1 MVKFIFGMIV
11 ALLVSTSTDSLAKQV
26 DDTFTV
32 RKQMASKMIYKS
44 LADRDSSY
52 GMAKYYAECS
62 GMYNAIAD
70 KYDEDYKGNATSVE
84 FRDKS
89 KSVNVI
95 ANFYWRIHSNSHRLD
110 IKEMSD
116 VAYKRYISFIS
127 VRGMNNNVIREKMYS
142 CETTESTYNM
152 VMNDNEQN
160 E

>member
-1 MVKFIFGMIV
+1 
-11 ALLVSTSTDSLAKQV
+11 
-26 DDTFTV
+26 
-32 RKQMASKMIYKS
+32 MA
-44 LADRDSSY
+44 D
-52 GMAKYYAECS
+52 
-62 GMYNAIAD
+62 NP
-70 KYDEDYKGNATSVE
+70 V
-84 FRDKS
+84 
-89 KSVNVI
+89 
-95 ANFYWRIHSNSHRLD
+95 D